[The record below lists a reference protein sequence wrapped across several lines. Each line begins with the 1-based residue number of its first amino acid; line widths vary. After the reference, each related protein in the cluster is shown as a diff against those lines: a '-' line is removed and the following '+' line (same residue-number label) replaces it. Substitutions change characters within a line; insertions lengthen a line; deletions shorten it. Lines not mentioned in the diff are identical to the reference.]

1 MGIFELMEV
10 NEELQRLIVRH
21 GEANVLRDA
30 ARKNGMK
37 TLREDG
43 LEKVLA
49 GVTTVE
55 EVLRVTQEEA

>member
-1 MGIFELMEV
+1 MEV
-10 NEELQRLIVRH
+10 NEELQRLIARNC
-21 GEANVLRDA
+21 EANVLREA

-43 LEKVLA
+43 FDKVLA
-49 GVTTVE
+49 GVTTAE